1 MQATLGDPATLTSLT
16 TYFRRA
22 CRGELPTIAAATF
35 SSARMVALNK
45 SRPGVRPIGV
55 PLVLRR
61 MAGRLFAVRFRDHWA
76 ARLTGCGGRVVNFAV
91 GRKSG
96 AQAKAV
102 ACQELLAANPHWGAT
117 LMDVRA
123 AFQYLARA
131 AIAEGIAGCPEN
143 GGREVL
149 AFFLLLHRRNAELT
163 CLAEGEP
170 HIILHAGLLLGHA
183 VLLLGLHGMLC
194 KAHAAAGPDCTIL
207 AIADDVT
214 IIGPHEQRHA
224 IAAELMSLYAA
235 NKLEVRVINDLSGAE
250 EEDFPVEDLKEMLPD
265 TPTVTAG
272 APTTTS
278 RPPTAAPSSATPTPS
293 PRGWALSADP

>member
-102 ACQELLAANPHWGAT
+102 ACQELLAILRMERHSWTSWQPSDTYPAQPSLKASRPSRERRARFSRCPCPPRTTLPRARPLVGGA
-117 LMDVRA
+117 
-123 AFQYLARA
+123 
-131 AIAEGIAGCPEN
+131 
-143 GGREVL
+143 GR
-149 AFFLLLHRRNAELT
+149 T
-163 CLAEGEP
+163 
-170 HIILHAGLLLGHA
+170 
-183 VLLLGLHGMLC
+183 
-194 KAHAAAGPDCTIL
+194 AAA
-207 AIADDVT
+207 A
-214 IIGPHEQRHA
+214 R
-224 IAAELMSLYAA
+224 
-235 NKLEVRVINDLSGAE
+235 R
-250 EEDFPVEDLKEMLPD
+250 
-265 TPTVTAG
+265 AG
-272 APTTTS
+272 IP
-278 RPPTAAPSSATPTPS
+278 
-293 PRGWALSADP
+293 